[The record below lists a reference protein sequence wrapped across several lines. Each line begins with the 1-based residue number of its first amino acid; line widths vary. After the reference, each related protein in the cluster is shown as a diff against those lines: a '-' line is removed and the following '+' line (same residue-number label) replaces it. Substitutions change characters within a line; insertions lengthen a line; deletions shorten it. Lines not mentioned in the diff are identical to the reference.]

1 VPATR
6 RPPAVPPGRG
16 RESPDRAILV
26 VDDHVTFAEALAA
39 VLDEAPGLTAQA
51 TTIEQV
57 QRVLAEHDVDLILLE
72 VDLAG
77 DDAVRFARRTL
88 SGHPHLRILAVT
100 ASQDES
106 RAVEAVRAG
115 ISGWVPKDE
124 PVDVL
129 LAVIRGALR
138 GETSIPPRLLTHVL
152 AELVSAQQDTT
163 GLDHVLATLTRREHE
178 ILDCLMRGMKT
189 DDIAKLL
196 CLSVHTLRTHIR
208 NILGKLNVHSILA
221 AVALARQAETYPDS
235 SPRADS
241 AAPAKR

>member
-1 VPATR
+1 
-6 RPPAVPPGRG
+6 VPPGRG
-16 RESPDRAILV
+16 RGSRDRAVLV

-51 TTIEQV
+51 ATTTEQA

-77 DDAVRFARRTL
+77 DDAIRFARRTL

-115 ISGWVPKDE
+115 ISGWVAKDE

-129 LAVIRGALR
+129 LAVVRGALR
-138 GETSIPPRLLTHVL
+138 GEASIPPRLLTHVL

-221 AVALARQAETYPDS
+221 AVALARQAEAYPGS
-235 SPRADS
+235 SPPGGQRTS
-241 AAPAKR
+241 G